1 MDFNDIAG
9 MLKGKGDDLDISKIK
24 DMLPDDFDLS
34 KLDLSKIKDMLPDG
48 FDMSMLKDMDMSK
61 LKDMI
66 PDDLDMSK
74 VKDMA
79 AGFMSKHR
87 ISVF

>member
-1 MDFNDIAG
+1 
-9 MLKGKGDDLDISKIK
+9 
-24 DMLPDDFDLS
+24 
-34 KLDLSKIKDMLPDG
+34 MLPDG

-79 AGFMSKHR
+79 AGFMSKD
-87 ISVF
+87 